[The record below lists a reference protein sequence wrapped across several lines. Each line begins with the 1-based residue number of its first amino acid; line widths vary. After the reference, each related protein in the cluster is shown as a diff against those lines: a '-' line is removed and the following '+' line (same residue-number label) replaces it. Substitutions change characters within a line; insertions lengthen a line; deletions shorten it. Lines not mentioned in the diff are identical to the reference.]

1 MDVEKINKKMGK
13 MNIRVNDKEADEVLS
28 KHKAKDTFTKDQL
41 TITYKTLTDMLKRK
55 KGNEKWV
62 TVDELLEQ
70 AKKPKD
76 GVDSMEMLMAILEKL
91 EGDSKLSTENGKIFM
106 T

>member
-1 MDVEKINKKMGK
+1 MDK
-13 MNIRVNDKEADEVLS
+13 MNIRENDKEADKVLS
-28 KHKAKDTFTKDQL
+28 KHKAKGTFTKDQL
-41 TITYKTLTDMLKRK
+41 TMTYKILTDMLKRK

-62 TVDELLEQ
+62 TVEELLEQ

-76 GVDSMEMLMAILEKL
+76 GVDSMETLVAILEKL

-106 T
+106 TWI